1 MKTIFS
7 SLILLVIFT
16 IETAGSADRLPN
28 LDVWE
33 IDPEHSNVCFSIHH
47 LGIAEVMGFFRKFSG
62 SMEAASGD
70 FSDAKIQFS
79 IDVNS
84 IESNNEDR
92 NDHLKSNGF
101 FYADQFPEM
110 KFESKSFKKQK
121 GNNYKLSGEL
131 TIRDITK
138 NVTFDVEYLGAVTVT
153 GIQKAAFRAE
163 TKINRFEFNIKWN
176 TTTPDGIPIIDERV
190 SILLNLEF
198 SKEI

>member
-7 SLILLVIFT
+7 SLILLVTFT
-16 IETAGSADRLPN
+16 FVSVGSADRLP
-28 LDVWE
+28 DTVVWE
-33 IDPEHSNVCFSIHH
+33 IDPEHSNVCFTIHH

-62 SMEAASGD
+62 SMESPSDD
-70 FSDAKIQFS
+70 FSDAEIQFS
-79 IDVNS
+79 VDVNS

-92 NDHLKSNGF
+92 NVHLKSNGF

-110 KFESKSFKKQK
+110 KFQSKSFKKQK

-131 TIRDITK
+131 TIRDVTK

-153 GIQKAAFRAE
+153 GIQKVAFRAE
-163 TKINRFEFNIKWN
+163 TMINRFEFNIKWN
-176 TTTPDGIPIIDERV
+176 TTTPDGIQILDERV